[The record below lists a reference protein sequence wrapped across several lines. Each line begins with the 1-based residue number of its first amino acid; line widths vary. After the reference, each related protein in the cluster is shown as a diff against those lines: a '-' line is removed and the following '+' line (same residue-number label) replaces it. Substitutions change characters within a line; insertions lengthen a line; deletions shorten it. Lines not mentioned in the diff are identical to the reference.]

1 MDFTNTI
8 HNIILKQKER
18 LEKILENIDIISNNN
33 INDMKVLNKVNENDN
48 IIEKLEFNLIQIK
61 SIISNDNNELLSYNE
76 KRELKEDEIQKKINK
91 IILPYVLYI
100 RLNMNN
106 DIKF

>member
-18 LEKILENIDIISNNN
+18 LEKILKNIDIVCNNN